1 MPEPV
6 AQTST
11 TFGTGARRG
20 YSAPVSTTVAD
31 LSGRQPTSA
40 RDVLA
45 ANRAVLE
52 EAEPARPA
60 ASRPALPHACGR

>member
-52 EAEPARPA
+52 
-60 ASRPALPHACGR
+60 GG

>member
-6 AQTST
+6 AQTYT

-31 LSGRQPTSA
+31 LTGRQPTSA

-52 EAEPARPA
+52 
-60 ASRPALPHACGR
+60 GG